1 MSIVLAVIS
10 TERETKVGLFANPHT
25 HTQMIGVFNQ
35 SCGCQSWKL
44 NIQPC
49 TNIDVSNSTHH
60 KRKKKK
66 NKKI

>member
-10 TERETKVGLFANPHT
+10 TERETKVGLFAYTHT
-25 HTQMIGVFNQ
+25 HTHTIGVFNQ

-49 TNIDVSNSTHH
+49 TNIHVSNSTHQ
-60 KRKKKK
+60 KKKK
-66 NKKI
+66 KKKI